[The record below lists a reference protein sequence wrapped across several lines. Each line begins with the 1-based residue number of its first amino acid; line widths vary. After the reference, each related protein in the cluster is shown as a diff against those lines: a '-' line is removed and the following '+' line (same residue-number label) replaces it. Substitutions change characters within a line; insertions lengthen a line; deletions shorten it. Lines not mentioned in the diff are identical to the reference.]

1 MHRLPGILLA
11 ALFIACSARK
21 TELIIAGSTS
31 IQPFIEKIAEHYAVV
46 YPEYKV
52 SVQGGGSTAGIQATL
67 NHTCQIGMSS
77 RNLKPEE
84 QEILTFLIAFDGIAI
99 VINKTNPVAG
109 LSTEQLRKIFTG
121 EIKNWRELGGP
132 DRRIYPVTREDGS
145 GTRGAFEELVMHKSA
160 ISDACLVQ
168 DSNGAVREIVA
179 NTPEAIGYISS
190 GLIDQRVNALALD
203 SIPPTFENIA
213 SCRYRIVRPFLLL
226 TSQPPAGPVKQFID
240 YCMSLDGQDILRQ
253 SGLIPAMDISR

>member
-1 MHRLPGILLA
+1 
-11 ALFIACSARK
+11 
-21 TELIIAGSTS
+21 
-31 IQPFIEKIAEHYAVV
+31 
-46 YPEYKV
+46 
-52 SVQGGGSTAGIQATL
+52 
-67 NHTCQIGMSS
+67 
-77 RNLKPEE
+77 
-84 QEILTFLIAFDGIAI
+84 
-99 VINKTNPVAG
+99 
-109 LSTEQLRKIFTG
+109 
-121 EIKNWRELGGP
+121 
-132 DRRIYPVTREDGS
+132 
-145 GTRGAFEELVMHKSA
+145 MHKSA